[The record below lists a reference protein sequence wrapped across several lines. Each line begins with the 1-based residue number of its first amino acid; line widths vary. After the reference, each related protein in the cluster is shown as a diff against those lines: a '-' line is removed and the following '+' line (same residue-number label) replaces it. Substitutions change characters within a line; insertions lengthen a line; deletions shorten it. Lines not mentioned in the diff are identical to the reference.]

1 MLHFILSSSTPAT
14 FHNQA
19 QLHLSP
25 HWGYRLFFLENVVE
39 SKRFVEAQM
48 YCLFQACV
56 PTQKKLQCNF
66 NH

>member
-39 SKRFVEAQM
+39 SKRFVEAPNV
-48 YCLFQACV
+48 LFISSLCSY
-56 PTQKKLQCNF
+56 TKKSSMQF
-66 NH
+66 